1 VNCESASRA
10 AHVTVVLVD
19 EMKQKNT
26 TKIVVVSAKES
37 GKKREK
43 CLTLSF
49 IGKKVRFDRTALFYC
64 KMRKQ
69 SVKDSGIKSSPL

>member
-1 VNCESASRA
+1 MLCFQINCPK
-10 AHVTVVLVD
+10 V
-19 EMKQKNT
+19 
-26 TKIVVVSAKES
+26 VVVSGKES

-64 KMRKQ
+64 KLRKQ

>member
-1 VNCESASRA
+1 MINLVVRGSRSLSC
-10 AHVTVVLVD
+10 HRRLFLGLIC
-19 EMKQKNT
+19 
-26 TKIVVVSAKES
+26 IVVVSGKES

-64 KMRKQ
+64 KLRKQ

>member
-1 VNCESASRA
+1 LGPGYFNLKFCDWNLEYHQRIASF
-10 AHVTVVLVD
+10 
-19 EMKQKNT
+19 
-26 TKIVVVSAKES
+26 VVVSGKES